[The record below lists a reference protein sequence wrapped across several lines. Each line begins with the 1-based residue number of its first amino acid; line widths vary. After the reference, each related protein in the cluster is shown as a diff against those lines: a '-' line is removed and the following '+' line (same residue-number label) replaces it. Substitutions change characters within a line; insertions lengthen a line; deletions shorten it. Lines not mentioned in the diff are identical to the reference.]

1 MRYFIVYY
9 AHTHANQEPIM
20 KFAAI
25 SLVAV
30 SVFAGQSLFA
40 QNAAPQPV
48 EAASAQTA
56 AAATTRTTGTG
67 STRRDIVSYV
77 EELAGNTAA
86 RLKQVQDENA
96 ELETRMIELE
106 RKIASLQETN
116 KQLLNEISAVKRQ
129 SAADADAREAQMKA
143 ILSKID
149 KLAATPAPVTV
160 PAPVATAPE
169 YDIYEVQ
176 KGATL
181 SVIATAYGV
190 TVQDIKKANNLKS
203 DMLQIGQ
210 KLKIPRK

>member
-1 MRYFIVYY
+1 MRFPMISF
-9 AHTHANQEPIM
+9 
-20 KFAAI
+20 FAAVV
-25 SLVAV
+25 L
-30 SVFAGQSLFA
+30 
-40 QNAAPQPV
+40 AAPFV
-48 EAASAQTA
+48 SAQTVQA
-56 AAATTRTTGTG
+56 AGAASQTSPASSG
-67 STRRDIVSYV
+67 TRRDIVSYV

-86 RLKQVQDENA
+86 QLRAVQDENA
-96 ELETRMIELE
+96 ELETRVIELE
-106 RKIASLQETN
+106 RRIAALQETN
-116 KQLLNEISAVKRQ
+116 QKLLNEVAAVKRQ

-149 KLAATPAPVTV
+149 KLAATPAPAATV
-160 PAPVATAPE
+160 PTPVSVADD

-181 SVIATAYGV
+181 SVIAKAYNV

>member
-1 MRYFIVYY
+1 MRLSVIS
-9 AHTHANQEPIM
+9 I
-20 KFAAI
+20 FAA
-25 SLVAV
+25 AV
-30 SVFAGQSLFA
+30 L
-40 QNAAPQPV
+40 AAPFV
-48 EAASAQTA
+48 SAQTVQSA
-56 AAATTRTTGTG
+56 AGATPQTSTAATASGAATANTNTAAATRTASTG
-67 STRRDIVSYV
+67 TRRDIVSYV

-86 RLKQVQDENA
+86 QLRAVQDENA

-106 RKIASLQETN
+106 RKLAALQETN
-116 KQLLNEISAVKRQ
+116 QKLLNEVAAVKRQ

-149 KLAATPAPVTV
+149 KLAATPPPTVTV
-160 PAPVATAPE
+160 PTPVSTEAE

-181 SVIATAYGV
+181 SVIAKAYEV
-190 TVQDIKKANNLKS
+190 SVQDIKKANNLKS

>member
-1 MRYFIVYY
+1 MRF
-9 AHTHANQEPIM
+9 
-20 KFAAI
+20 
-25 SLVAV
+25 
-30 SVFAGQSLFA
+30 SVISLFA
-40 QNAAPQPV
+40 AAVLAAPFVSAQIVQSAGMAAPQTST
-48 EAASAQTA
+48 AATASGAATANTA
-56 AAATTRTTGTG
+56 AAIRTASTG
-67 STRRDIVSYV
+67 TRRDIVSYV

-86 RLKQVQDENA
+86 QLRAVQDENA

-106 RKIASLQETN
+106 RKLAALQETN
-116 KQLLNEISAVKRQ
+116 QKLLNEVAAVKRQ

-149 KLAATPAPVTV
+149 KLAAMPPPTVTV
-160 PAPVATAPE
+160 PTPVSTEAE

-181 SVIATAYGV
+181 SVIAKAYEV
-190 TVQDIKKANNLKS
+190 SVQDIKKANNLKS

>member
-1 MRYFIVYY
+1 MRFSAIFV
-9 AHTHANQEPIM
+9 
-20 KFAAI
+20 FAA
-25 SLVAV
+25 AV
-30 SVFAGQSLFA
+30 LAAPFVSAQTVQSAGVT
-40 QNAAPQPV
+40 PQPV
-48 EAASAQTA
+48 SASSATGTA
-56 AAATTRTTGTG
+56 AATRTASTG
-67 STRRDIVSYV
+67 TRRDIVSYV

-86 RLKQVQDENA
+86 QLRAVQDENA
-96 ELETRMIELE
+96 ELETRVIELE
-106 RKIASLQETN
+106 RKLAALQETN
-116 KQLLNEISAVKRQ
+116 QKLLSEIAAVKRQ

-160 PAPVATAPE
+160 PTPVSTAPE

>member
-1 MRYFIVYY
+1 
-9 AHTHANQEPIM
+9 M
-20 KFAAI
+20 KLFAI
-25 SLVAV
+25 SLAAA
-30 SVFAGQSLFA
+30 SVFAGQTLFA
-40 QNAAPQPV
+40 QTVQPAGGAAPQPADTTAV
-48 EAASAQTA
+48 QAASAA
-56 AAATTRTTGTG
+56 ARS

-86 RLKQVQDENA
+86 QLKSVQDENA
-96 ELETRMIELE
+96 ELETRVIELE

-116 KQLLNEISAVKRQ
+116 QKLRNEVAAVKRQ

-149 KLAATPAPVTV
+149 KLAAAPAPAATV
-160 PAPVATAPE
+160 PAPVSVEAD

-181 SVIATAYGV
+181 SVIAKAYSV

>member
-1 MRYFIVYY
+1 MRFPVISF
-9 AHTHANQEPIM
+9 
-20 KFAAI
+20 FAAAMLAAP
-25 SLVAV
+25 LV
-30 SVFAGQSLFA
+30 FA
-40 QNAAPQPV
+40 QNAQPASGSSSHA
-48 EAASAQTA
+48 AASS
-56 AAATTRTTGTG
+56 G
-67 STRRDIVSYV
+67 TRRDIVSYV

-86 RLKQVQDENA
+86 QLRAVQDENA
-96 ELETRMIELE
+96 ELETRVIELE

-116 KQLLNEISAVKRQ
+116 QKLLNEIAAVKRQ

-149 KLAATPAPVTV
+149 KLAATPAPVATV
-160 PAPVATAPE
+160 PTPISAAAE

-181 SVIATAYGV
+181 STIAKAYSDAYGKTV

-203 DMLQIGQ
+203 DTLQIGQ

>member
-1 MRYFIVYY
+1 MRF
-9 AHTHANQEPIM
+9 
-20 KFAAI
+20 
-25 SLVAV
+25 
-30 SVFAGQSLFA
+30 SVISLFA
-40 QNAAPQPV
+40 ASALAALILSAQNVQAAAGASPQPV
-48 EAASAQTA
+48 SASNGSA
-56 AAATTRTTGTG
+56 AAAKTAASSG
-67 STRRDIVSYV
+67 TRRDIVSYV

-86 RLKQVQDENA
+86 QLRAVQDENA
-96 ELETRMIELE
+96 ELETRVIELE
-106 RKIASLQETN
+106 RKIAALQETN

-149 KLAATPAPVTV
+149 KLAATPAPTTV
-160 PAPVATAPE
+160 PTPVSVDAD

-181 SVIATAYGV
+181 SVIAKAYSV
-190 TVQDIKKANNLKS
+190 TVDDIKKANNLKS